1 MKEAGRGMDPLLIF
15 FLTLAILDAMISK
28 LITRY
33 IRLHREIEY
42 AKTKLPSL

>member
-1 MKEAGRGMDPLLIF
+1 MASLLIF
-15 FLTLAILDAMISK
+15 FLILVILDAMISR

-33 IRLHREIEY
+33 IRLHRENEY